1 MIFVYKVQMLH
12 FFRWL
17 HTFCSNVIRTLG
29 PKLCAWYRFTDPEVW
44 SKLMVKTSRQTQA
57 NQFWNCFLC
66 VAPCPCQIGAL
77 CFGEHRHWAKGSI
90 NTPLSFWPLD
100 HSTFTLSVNNQNY
113 WQLYP
118 RCMGFIILINFVPGQ
133 IHICIQYIL
142 IIPTIHLAIITVYPS
157 SSTQITYMLVHFAL
171 SPIEFNQSWQWSWV
185 WSSNHPSPRI
195 YQQSIVKE

>member
-77 CFGEHRHWAKGSI
+77 CFGEHMHWAKGSI

-113 WQLYP
+113 WQLYTG
-118 RCMGFIILINFVPGQ
+118 CMGFIILINFVPGQ
-133 IHICIQYIL
+133 IHIYIYNTYWSFQPSTSL
-142 IIPTIHLAIITVYPS
+142 SSLPLPPLPHKSHTCLFILLCHPLSLTRVDNDHEFGAVITPLLESIS
-157 SSTQITYMLVHFAL
+157 SQ
-171 SPIEFNQSWQWSWV
+171 
-185 WSSNHPSPRI
+185 
-195 YQQSIVKE
+195 